1 MLFKRKFVFDKALGR
16 TVEITS
22 EGTKPICDE
31 LSKEAGQRRVTLAT
45 KSRTRAKWPRESMAM
60 AVNPEDIKAA
70 REYAAK
76 RGVSVDYTRTGEPI
90 LTSLEHQRRYC
101 RAMGYYDR
109 SGYDSP
115 RNR

>member
-60 AVNPEDIKAA
+60 AVNPEDVRAA
-70 REYAAK
+70 AEYARK
-76 RGVSVDYTRTGEPI
+76 HGVPTEYTKTGEPI
-90 LTSLEHQRRYC
+90 LTSHEHQRRYC
-101 RAMGYYDR
+101 RAMGYYER
-109 SGYDSP
+109 SSYDSP